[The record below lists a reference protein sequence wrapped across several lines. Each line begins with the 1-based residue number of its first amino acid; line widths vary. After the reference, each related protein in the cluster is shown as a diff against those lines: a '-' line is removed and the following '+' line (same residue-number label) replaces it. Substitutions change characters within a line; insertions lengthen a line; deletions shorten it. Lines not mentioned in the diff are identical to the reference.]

1 MITTLAAASLLRHRA
16 RTALAVAGVAVSA
29 AMLLDMV
36 MLSSGMRESF
46 RGLLERT
53 GFHIRVG
60 PRGTMPFDG
69 EATVGGAAGML
80 DTLRAIPGVAVVAPV
95 LGATL
100 HVPMGDGAVPAFA
113 LGLLAGSQGD
123 YTLRE
128 GREATGAAEVVLN
141 DPMLLATH
149 RRIGDTL
156 SLSVGFDPQLRQ
168 FTGSRRLR
176 IVGRVRFS
184 YLASDQRAVALPLS
198 TLQSMGGAQ
207 RRDRLSL
214 VMLRIAP
221 GANVEAIR
229 AGIDRALPRVAAL
242 STVTALQQ
250 AEERLGYFRQLA
262 FILGSISL
270 VVGFLLVTT
279 IVTVSVN
286 ERIGE
291 IAVMRAIGVSRLH
304 VVQQVVLEGLVLSMM
319 GTLGGLALGLV
330 TARWLNSILS
340 TFPGLPEAIDF
351 FLFQPGAAVT
361 ALGMLVLTGL
371 AAGAV
376 PAWRAATLPIAGTLR
391 REAVA

>member
-1 MITTLAAASLLRHRA
+1 
-16 RTALAVAGVAVSA
+16 
-29 AMLLDMV
+29 ML
-36 MLSSGMRESF
+36 F
-46 RGLLERT
+46 R
-53 GFHIRVG
+53 
-60 PRGTMPFDG
+60 
-69 EATVGGAAGML
+69 
-80 DTLRAIPGVAVVAPV
+80 
-95 LGATL
+95 
-100 HVPMGDGAVPAFA
+100 
-113 LGLLAGSQGD
+113 S
-123 YTLRE
+123 
-128 GREATGAAEVVLN
+128 
-141 DPMLLATH
+141 
-149 RRIGDTL
+149 
-156 SLSVGFDPQLRQ
+156 
-168 FTGSRRLR
+168 
-176 IVGRVRFS
+176 
-184 YLASDQRAVALPLS
+184 
-198 TLQSMGGAQ
+198 
-207 RRDRLSL
+207 
-214 VMLRIAP
+214 IAP
-221 GANVEAIR
+221 GADVEAIR

-286 ERIGE
+286 ERFGE